1 MASQNDANQFLGN
14 FKNLVAQ
21 QGIKLLLRQKN
32 QDTLTELGFTQLD
45 VQNEI
50 LRLDSTNYSEGP
62 QPDDKGR
69 PGEVWVFGK
78 VIKHEEIYTKLKI
91 GGTGQPICISFHAAE
106 QPMNYP
112 YR

>member
-1 MASQNDANQFLGN
+1 MAFQNDVNKFLSD
-14 FKNLVAQ
+14 FKKLIAQ
-21 QGIKLLLRQKN
+21 RGVLLLFRKKN
-32 QDTLTELGFTQLD
+32 QETLTELGFTQLD

-50 LRLDSTNYSEGP
+50 LKLDSTDYSDGP

-78 VIKHEEIYTKLKI
+78 VIKHEEIYIKLKI
-91 GGTGQPICISFHAAE
+91 SGTSQPICISFHAAE

-112 YR
+112 YG